1 MPNSMP
7 FTRTTA
13 SADTCVLSDF
23 IAVERV
29 GLLSQLF
36 PDGIR
41 VDANVIL
48 ELQDEFGASVRDQVT
63 RDGCELLLDRAY
75 GPEDYTEMAEIKRT
89 RPAMRH
95 PDIATVVLARKWGGV
110 CLSSDAAVRKTCR
123 ERGILISG
131 QLGCLQVC
139 VQRRFLTKGD
149 ADHLLLTFVRN
160 GLYLPQTAVDEF
172 LRGS

>member
-48 ELQDEFGASVRDQVT
+48 ELQDELGASVHDQVT
-63 RDGCELLLDRAY
+63 RDGCELLLDRA
-75 GPEDYTEMAEIKRT
+75 
-89 RPAMRH
+89 
-95 PDIATVVLARKWGGV
+95 
-110 CLSSDAAVRKTCR
+110 
-123 ERGILISG
+123 
-131 QLGCLQVC
+131 
-139 VQRRFLTKGD
+139 
-149 ADHLLLTFVRN
+149 
-160 GLYLPQTAVDEF
+160 
-172 LRGS
+172 